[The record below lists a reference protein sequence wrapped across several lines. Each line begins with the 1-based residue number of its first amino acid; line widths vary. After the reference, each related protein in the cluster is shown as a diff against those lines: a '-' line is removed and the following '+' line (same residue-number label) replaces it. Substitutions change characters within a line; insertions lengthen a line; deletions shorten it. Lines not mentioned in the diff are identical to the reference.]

1 MRRRERNMVEVVG
14 SENFL
19 CERMT
24 DARGPGVNS
33 GAILLIP
40 SLHRLTPLV
49 TRKAAVVL
57 LLCCRAME
65 PSVAAHNGSTKDRH
79 RRRLKG
85 NSLWTYF
92 LIVAVIIGAI
102 IFQATLLRLTHG
114 TNNITSGREALLNEF
129 AASARNATKT
139 RQSDIDIKGS
149 TPRDSL
155 VDRSVKVEIPDNDRK
170 LAFVHIGKSGGSTIS
185 ILLRNGCMNAVDGEP
200 CEEKRWEKVKGPAGQ
215 VETIASQRIE
225 FYLHTPHAE
234 RGMLKEYYDRIT
246 SVVMVVRDP
255 LERFISAFLCRHP
268 KNIDAMRAR
277 NRRVRLQAE
286 MRGEEAPAWAK
297 PIWGHS
303 DVETNEIHRASFT
316 GCYPNVNEF
325 AFCADERPLRT
336 VIYNTTISW
345 TKKKGSHQRDIS
357 LDCVQLCRDIA
368 TGTTDN
374 IHHVRWNYQSF
385 LNDLSPE
392 KEVFAIRTTHLW
404 NDWVT
409 VNNILGSTE
418 DVSVP
423 EKGTEEDTV
432 NARRSLPVRNNLTP
446 EGREILCQL
455 LREEIRVY
463 VSMLNR
469 AVNLSND
476 DVQSSLDGVKN
487 NCPLVYES
495 LSLASSKH

>member
-1 MRRRERNMVEVVG
+1 
-14 SENFL
+14 
-19 CERMT
+19 
-24 DARGPGVNS
+24 
-33 GAILLIP
+33 
-40 SLHRLTPLV
+40 
-49 TRKAAVVL
+49 
-57 LLCCRAME
+57 ME

-185 ILLRNGCMNAVDGEP
+185 LLLRNGCMNAVDGEP

-234 RGMLKEYYDRIT
+234 R
-246 SVVMVVRDP
+246 
-255 LERFISAFLCRHP
+255 
-268 KNIDAMRAR
+268 
-277 NRRVRLQAE
+277 
-286 MRGEEAPAWAK
+286 
-297 PIWGHS
+297 
-303 DVETNEIHRASFT
+303 
-316 GCYPNVNEF
+316 
-325 AFCADERPLRT
+325 DERPLRT

-495 LSLASSKH
+495 LSLVSSKH